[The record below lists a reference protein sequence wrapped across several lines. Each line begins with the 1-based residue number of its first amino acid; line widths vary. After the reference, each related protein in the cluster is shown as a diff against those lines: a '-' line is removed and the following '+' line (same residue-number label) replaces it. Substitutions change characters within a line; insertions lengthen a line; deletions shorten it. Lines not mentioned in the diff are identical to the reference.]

1 MYTDRH
7 SLHDWQALI
16 RAEYEE
22 LPDLQL
28 TQSQVEVLWTL
39 DSVTAG
45 TDPAR
50 PREHRFS
57 EADAPRQVRPHE
69 RWLNT
74 SGVH

>member
-39 DSVTAG
+39 DSVTAEQILHALVNTG
-45 TDPAR
+45 FLKQTR
-50 PREHRFS
+50 RGKY
-57 EADAPRQVRPHE
+57 VR
-69 RWLNT
+69 T
-74 SGVH
+74 SAG